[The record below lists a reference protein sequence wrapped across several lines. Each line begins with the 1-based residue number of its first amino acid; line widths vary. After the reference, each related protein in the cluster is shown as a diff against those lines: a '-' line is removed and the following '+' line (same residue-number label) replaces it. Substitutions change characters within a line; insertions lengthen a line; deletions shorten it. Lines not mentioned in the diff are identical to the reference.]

1 VIDPE
6 NNISLGSVIRI
17 EDRFTGFPPSGS
29 TLCPRCDYDLS
40 GLPVEYRC
48 PECDFAY
55 DEHSR
60 ACQPN
65 RAYRPIIELIAGAY
79 LTTRPANT
87 TDTMTNVAFDV
98 QNAKKEVR
106 NAAFAPPF
114 VLPVLPGSAPVLPVA
129 LRVLPF
135 VAFAVH
141 FAVFALPFSARVLHF
156 VAPVLPFAAFAVHF
170 SQVADPSP
178 PLVTLARHM
187 RARWVQKN
195 EDSQLP
201 PVVAEANWPPAQGEV
216 PANHSNLPR

>member
-1 VIDPE
+1 
-6 NNISLGSVIRI
+6 
-17 EDRFTGFPPSGS
+17 
-29 TLCPRCDYDLS
+29 
-40 GLPVEYRC
+40 
-48 PECDFAY
+48 
-55 DEHSR
+55 
-60 ACQPN
+60 
-65 RAYRPIIELIAGAY
+65 
-79 LTTRPANT
+79 
-87 TDTMTNVAFDV
+87 MTNVAFDV

-187 RARWVQKN
+187 VALSGRDGRALRKIRLLMKRPIRVYAFAR
-195 EDSQLP
+195 DGHC
-201 PVVAEANWPPAQGEV
+201 VRV
-216 PANHSNLPR
+216 